1 METKL
6 VKLAVCTG
14 FALSGWL
21 LPASMPMPKP
31 LQGLSLGGAFI
42 AALVGVSESKK
53 QVIRSRFS
61 SAERTQEFE
70 YLAHELTL
78 KHERRINDLYQAL
91 GFGHDEDID
100 EDGDREES
108 TPPQLPGATIHQQ
121 TIAGGTPGLNWEF
134 IEPSLVSYPAVA
146 LIGPQGSGKTTI
158 AQHLIR
164 IKKAAGHEVIVLD
177 PHYRKGE
184 WSGCKIVGA
193 GKDYRAIDAYL
204 AEVASTVEARYRE
217 REKHGTEDFKPITI
231 VVEELTCWAGKVENA
246 QEFIKS
252 SMSDFRKIGLTAL
265 YISHGETNSLW
276 GDARGT
282 RGLRDSSLAFIRPQ
296 VRLTPQGA
304 RPAGKASIAV
314 PGFGS
319 GIIDLPD
326 LRQSPTPAPTIA
338 NTPQPEPMDG
348 NQESDRE
355 RLTRSFNLKPSIS
368 PQHHKIIDF
377 VLSQPDC
384 TASVRQVQRACGIG
398 TAEEVKRLFGELVA
412 LELGETVAEGD
423 RTLFRAYV

>member
-1 METKL
+1 MEPKL
-6 VKLAVCTG
+6 LKLAVCTG

-21 LPASMPMPKP
+21 LPASMPLPKP
-31 LQGLSLGGAFI
+31 IQGLSLGLAFV
-42 AALVGVSESKK
+42 AALEGVSESKK
-53 QVIRSRFS
+53 QAIRSRFS

-70 YLAHELTL
+70 ILATELTL

-91 GFGHDEDID
+91 GFGHEEI
-100 EDGDREES
+100 EGDYE
-108 TPPQLPGATIHQQ
+108 PVAQPQIEGATIHQTQ
-121 TIAGGTPGLNWEF
+121 IPGSESPLTWAF
-134 IEPSLVSYPAVA
+134 IEPSLITYPAVA

>member
-6 VKLAVCTG
+6 VKLAVCSG

-53 QVIRSRFS
+53 QAIRSRFAH
-61 SAERTQEFE
+61 AERSQEFE

-78 KHERRINDLYQAL
+78 KHERRINDLYDAL
-91 GFGHDEDID
+91 GFGHEDEI
-100 EDGDREES
+100 EGDYQQVEQ
-108 TPPQLPGATIHQQ
+108 PQITGATIHQTQ
-121 TIAGGTPGLNWEF
+121 LNGTPNLTWEF
-134 IEPSLVSYPAVA
+134 IEPSLITYPAVA

-184 WSGCKIVGA
+184 WAGCRVIGSGKN
-193 GKDYRAIDAYL
+193 YEAIDSYL
-204 AEVASTVEARYRE
+204 AEVAATVVERYQERE
-217 REKHGTEDFKPITI
+217 RHGTENFPPITI

-265 YISHGETNSLW
+265 FISHGETNSLW
-276 GDARGT
+276 GDAKGT
-282 RGLRDSSLAFIRPQ
+282 RGLRDSSLAFVRPQ

-368 PQHHKIIDF
+368 QIHHKIIDF
-377 VLSQPDC
+377 ILSQEGC
-384 TASVRQVQRACGIG
+384 TASVRMVQRACAIG
-398 TAEEVKRLFGELVA
+398 TAEQVKALFSELQA
-412 LELGETVAEGD
+412 LELGEVIAEGD

>member
-1 METKL
+1 MEPKL
-6 VKLAVCTG
+6 LKLAVCTG

-21 LPASMPMPKP
+21 LPASMPLPKP
-31 LQGLSLGGAFI
+31 IQGLSLGLAFV
-42 AALVGVSESKK
+42 AALEGVSESKK
-53 QVIRSRFS
+53 QAIRSRFS

-121 TIAGGTPGLNWEF
+121 TQLNGTPNLTWEF

-177 PHYRKGE
+177 PHYRRGE
-184 WSGCKIVGA
+184 WQGCKVIGA

-265 YISHGETNSLW
+265 FISHGETNSLW
-276 GDARGT
+276 GDAKGT

-314 PGFGS
+314 PGYGS

-326 LRQSPTPAPTIA
+326 LRQSPTPSPTPSPA
-338 NTPQPEPMDG
+338 VATPTTTE
-348 NQESDRE
+348 QESDRE

-368 PQHHKIIDF
+368 PQHTKIVDF
-377 VLSQPDC
+377 VLSQVDC
-384 TASVRQVQRACGIG
+384 TASTRQVQRACGIG
-398 TAEEVKRLFGELVA
+398 TADQVKSLFSELQA
-412 LELGETVAEGD
+412 LELGEVIAEGD
-423 RTLFRAYV
+423 RVLFKAYV